1 MTIEYSVSQDGLRI
15 EAFPGGTL
23 DMSETIDYF
32 GRLKSDTRIAEGA
45 VEIVYFKEVTDFR
58 ISYLESESIAER
70 YQEPRATRMINA
82 TIFVC
87 ETDLAYGIGR
97 MLQALHEITNP
108 DHRVVVVRSV
118 SELQKEMDDIQPT
131 TPRNRLVRTQ

>member
-1 MTIEYSVSQDGLRI
+1 MSIEHTVSQGGLRI
-15 EAFPGGTL
+15 EAFPSGVL
-23 DMSETIDYF
+23 DMDETIDYF
-32 GRLKSDTRIAEGA
+32 NRLKTDTRIAEGA
-45 VEIVYFKEVTDFR
+45 IEVVYLRKVTDFR

-70 YQEPRATRMINA
+70 YQVPRATRMIKT

-108 DHRVVVVRSV
+108 EHRVVVVRS
-118 SELQKEMDDIQPT
+118 EGDIRDEPGAS
-131 TPRNRLVRTQ
+131 